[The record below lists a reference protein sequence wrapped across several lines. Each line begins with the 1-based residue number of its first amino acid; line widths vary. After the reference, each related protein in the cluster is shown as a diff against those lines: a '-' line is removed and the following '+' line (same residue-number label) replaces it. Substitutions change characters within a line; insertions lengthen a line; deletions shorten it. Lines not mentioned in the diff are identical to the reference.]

1 VTLIKYVDLDVIFG
15 KLMRL
20 NKHVKALVLSENYLL
35 FKHFLRTFN
44 LSTERLKRAEIPAD
58 VSILKLLGENMG
70 DIVPRQMVETRE
82 SKMAKIG
89 DHPMQHRSE
98 E

>member
-1 VTLIKYVDLDVIFG
+1 MTLIKYVDIEVIFG

-44 LSTERLKRAEIPAD
+44 LSTERLKRAEIPAK
-58 VSILKLLGENMG
+58 VSIPKLLGENMG
-70 DIVPRQMVETRE
+70 I
-82 SKMAKIG
+82 
-89 DHPMQHRSE
+89 
-98 E
+98 